1 MKILVVDDAAITRLM
16 LKDIL
21 EKENYTIEEAE
32 TGEEG
37 FEKYKNIKPDL
48 VIMDIT
54 MPQVDGIRSIEL
66 IKSHDKNAK
75 IIVCSAL
82 GQKDLV
88 LKALKLGAL
97 DYVIKPFDEFRIV
110 EAVNRI
116 LKVGA

>member
-16 LKDIL
+16 IRDIL
-21 EKENYTIEEAE
+21 EKENYEIEEAE
-32 TGEEG
+32 TGAEG
-37 FEKYKNIKPDL
+37 FEKYKVIKPDL

-66 IKSHDKNAK
+66 IKNYDNKAK

-97 DYVIKPFDEFRIV
+97 DYIIKPFDEFRIK

-116 LKVGA
+116 LKSGY